1 MSQVQDENF
10 SMRRANER
18 GSSRLSFL
26 IVVAVLG
33 ALAYA
38 GYQYVPVAYQASQLK
53 IFMEDTVNKAVITDK
68 NAQWAEEQLRKS
80 LPEYGAPPDT
90 LITVI
95 NRQSRLEA
103 NVQYTVPIPLLITTY
118 EYNFNYTT
126 RSSNFFSK

>member
-10 SMRRANER
+10 SMPRANER

-103 NVQYTVPIPLLITTY
+103 NMQYTVPIPLLITTY
-118 EYNFNYTT
+118 EYKFNYTT